1 MGYCCFDYSEE
12 VGFMKTIGMALLLM
26 GLSSFAMAG
35 TPTTPEISPATGV
48 AALALVSGAVLV
60 IRGRRKK

>member
-1 MGYCCFDYSEE
+1 
-12 VGFMKTIGMALLLM
+12 MKFIGIVLLFM

-35 TPTTPEISPATGV
+35 EPIAPEVSPASGA